1 MIFLPSIIKARLET
15 SQAIIPH
22 DDIIVVTKRAFE
34 LHFIRMAIHMQK
46 QELKQGIKDSIP
58 IILGYLPLGFAFGVL
73 ANEVGM
79 SIIQATMMSVLC
91 FTGAGQ
97 YIAIG
102 VMQAGGAIFTIILAN
117 VLVNL
122 RYLLFSTSLVPY
134 LKGQVPT
141 AIGSLLSYG
150 LTDETYAVAIN
161 RYQDH
166 APTASYM
173 AGLNLSAH
181 IGWITSTLLGAILG
195 SYIGNT
201 DSLGLDFALPA
212 MYICLLV
219 FMTKHTS
226 DVIVALSSAF
236 FCLLIGYLVPAAM
249 GNMFNIIIATI
260 IAASLGVL
268 IHEQH

>member
-1 MIFLPSIIKARLET
+1 
-15 SQAIIPH
+15 
-22 DDIIVVTKRAFE
+22 
-34 LHFIRMAIHMQK
+34 MQK
-46 QELKQGIKDSIP
+46 QELKQGINDSIP

-73 ANEVGM
+73 ANEIGM
-79 SIIQATMMSVLC
+79 SIIQATMMSLLC

-102 VMQAGGAIFTIILAN
+102 VMQAGGAVFTAILAN

-134 LKGQVPT
+134 LKGRVPT
-141 AIGSLLSYG
+141 VIGSLLSYG
-150 LTDETYAVAIN
+150 LTDETYAVAMN
-161 RYQDH
+161 RYQTH

-181 IGWITSTLLGAILG
+181 FGWVASTLLGAILG

-201 DSLGLDFALPA
+201 DRLGLGFALPA

-219 FMTKHTS
+219 FMIKRKS
-226 DVIVALSSAF
+226 DLFVALSSAL
-236 FCLLIGYLVPAAM
+236 FCLLIGYFVPTTM
-249 GNMFNIIIATI
+249 GNLSNIIIATI

-268 IHEQH
+268 ISERD

>member
-1 MIFLPSIIKARLET
+1 
-15 SQAIIPH
+15 
-22 DDIIVVTKRAFE
+22 
-34 LHFIRMAIHMQK
+34 MAILMQK
-46 QELKQGIKDSIP
+46 QELKQGINDSIP

-73 ANEVGM
+73 ANEAGM
-79 SIIQATMMSVLC
+79 SIIQATAMSILC

-97 YIAIG
+97 YISIG
-102 VMQAGGAIFTIILAN
+102 VMQAGGAIFTAILAN

-122 RYLLFSTSLVPY
+122 RYLLFSTSMVPY
-134 LKGQVPT
+134 LKGKVPT
-141 AIGSLLSYG
+141 ATGSLLSYG
-150 LTDETYAVAIN
+150 LTDETYAVAMN
-161 RYQDH
+161 HYQDH

-181 IGWITSTLLGAILG
+181 AGWITSTLLGAILG
-195 SYIGNT
+195 SYLGNT
-201 DSLGLDFALPA
+201 DRLGLNFALPA

-219 FMTKHTS
+219 FMTKSKS

-249 GNMFNIIIATI
+249 GNMSNIIIATV

-268 IHEQH
+268 INERD

>member
-1 MIFLPSIIKARLET
+1 M
-15 SQAIIPH
+15 H
-22 DDIIVVTKRAFE
+22 
-34 LHFIRMAIHMQK
+34 K
-46 QELKQGIKDSIP
+46 QELKQGIHDSIP
-58 IILGYLPLGFAFGVL
+58 IVLGYLPLGVAFGVL

-102 VMQAGGAIFTIILAN
+102 IMQAGGAVFTIILAN

-141 AIGSLLSYG
+141 VTGSILSYG
-150 LTDETYAVAIN
+150 LTDETYAVAMN
-161 RYQDH
+161 RYQKH
-166 APTASYM
+166 VPTASYM
-173 AGLNLSAH
+173 AGLNISSH
-181 IGWITSTLLGAILG
+181 IGWISSTLLGAILG
-195 SYIGNT
+195 SYIGDT
-201 DSLGLDFALPA
+201 QRFGLGFALPA

-219 FMTKHTS
+219 FMIKRKS
-226 DVIVALSSAF
+226 DVFVALSSAL
-236 FCLLIGYLVPAAM
+236 FCLLIGYLVPSTM
-249 GNMFNIIIATI
+249 DNLLNIIVATI

-268 IHEQH
+268 LSERD

>member
-1 MIFLPSIIKARLET
+1 MVLDENIKATFWME
-15 SQAIIPH
+15 
-22 DDIIVVTKRAFE
+22 
-34 LHFIRMAIHMQK
+34 IHMQK
-46 QELKQGIKDSIP
+46 QELKQGINDSIP

-102 VMQAGGAIFTIILAN
+102 VMQAGGAVFTIILAN

-134 LKGQVPT
+134 LKGRVPT

-150 LTDETYAVAIN
+150 LTDETYAVAMN

-166 APTASYM
+166 PPTASYM
-173 AGLNLSAH
+173 AGLNLSSH
-181 IGWITSTLLGAILG
+181 VGWIASTLLGAILG

-201 DSLGLDFALPA
+201 DRLGLGFALPA

-219 FMTKHTS
+219 FMIKRKS
-226 DVIVALSSAF
+226 DVFVAVSSAL
-236 FCLLIGYLVPAAM
+236 FCLLIGYLVPTTM
-249 GNMFNIIIATI
+249 GNLSNIVIATI

-268 IHEQH
+268 ISERD

>member
-1 MIFLPSIIKARLET
+1 
-15 SQAIIPH
+15 
-22 DDIIVVTKRAFE
+22 
-34 LHFIRMAIHMQK
+34 MQK
-46 QELKQGIKDSIP
+46 QELKQGINDSIP

-102 VMQAGGAIFTIILAN
+102 IVQAGGAVFTIIMAN

-134 LKGQVPT
+134 FKGRVPT
-141 AIGSLLSYG
+141 AIGSLLTYG
-150 LTDETYAVAIN
+150 LTDETYAVAMN
-161 RYQDH
+161 RYQNH

-173 AGLNLSAH
+173 AGLNISSH
-181 IGWITSTLLGAILG
+181 FGWIFSTLLGAILG

-201 DSLGLDFALPA
+201 DRLGLDFALPA

-219 FMTKHTS
+219 FMVKSRS
-226 DVIVALSSAF
+226 DLIAALSSAL
-236 FCLLIGYLVPAAM
+236 FCLLIGYFAPATM
-249 GNMFNIIIATI
+249 SNLFNIIIATI

-268 IHEQH
+268 ISERG